1 MQGEE
6 VGNCVSFYHCE
17 KRSGSSEGGKL
28 SLTPG
33 VEVSTHARLLP
44 LLFDLWQGC
53 VSSWGFEAKEEAS
66 GRQKM
71 RAGHGHYIPFKSTP
85 PT

>member
-1 MQGEE
+1 M
-6 VGNCVSFYHCE
+6 
-17 KRSGSSEGGKL
+17 
-28 SLTPG
+28 TPG

-85 PT
+85 PTRWLIFVVNLREFRVSYETNFYVCL